1 MPNARKRP
9 KVASL
14 TVGAALAVLADL
26 RDDIG
31 RRLLSGFSCVPPSLL
46 GEDGSYQRLKGLL
59 YEVKPA
65 RENK

>member
-1 MPNARKRP
+1 
-9 KVASL
+9 L

-59 YEVKPA
+59 HEVKPA